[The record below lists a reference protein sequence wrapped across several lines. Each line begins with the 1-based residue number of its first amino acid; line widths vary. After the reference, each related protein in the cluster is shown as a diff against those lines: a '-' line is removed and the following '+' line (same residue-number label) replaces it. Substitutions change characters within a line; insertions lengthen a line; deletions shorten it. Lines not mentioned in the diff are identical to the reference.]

1 MIQGTGCVLSVMLI
15 AEHGKK
21 IFFLNFLSINT
32 KVFKQ
37 LIIANNA
44 KELIEGAT
52 PQHAR

>member
-15 AEHGKK
+15 AEH
-21 IFFLNFLSINT
+21 
-32 KVFKQ
+32 VFKQ

-52 PQHAR
+52 PQHALVKAVIMMATQSIV